1 MVRAVGGRWT
11 TARDRKKKAQWQEGS
26 DRKGRRGEEMI
37 TNNPDADFSVPLRE
51 DLSSQFNSHHIPAVA
66 CFFTL
71 QPHTCSVLKQILHID
86 AFLWG
91 TILSY
96 LDFVF
101 NTFTEICQISCLFL
115 QYLVPSGVCKEAVTM
130 SFVPSYFHF
139 RISGCR
145 WILSIK
151 FLSWVQILANLLQ
164 KLKNWQDT
172 EFRGGI

>member
-1 MVRAVGGRWT
+1 MMVRAVGGEVNYSQRQ
-11 TARDRKKKAQWQEGS
+11 KKELS

-71 QPHTCSVLKQILHID
+71 QPPHALRVEAAQILHID
-86 AFLWG
+86 GFLWG

-96 LDFVF
+96 LDFIF

-145 WILSIK
+145 WISSIK

-172 EFRGGI
+172 QFRGGI